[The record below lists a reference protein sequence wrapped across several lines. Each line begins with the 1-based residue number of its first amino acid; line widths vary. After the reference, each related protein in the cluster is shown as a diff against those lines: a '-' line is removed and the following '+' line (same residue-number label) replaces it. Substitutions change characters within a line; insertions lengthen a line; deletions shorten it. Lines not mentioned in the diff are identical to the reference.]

1 MRSGRSS
8 IREGTHV
15 SADEAPRRT
24 TGTKVA
30 LSKPYSFEVGAMDRP
45 PALVIDDIVG
55 SAVTI
60 DGAIVLIS
68 LNAAGYLIDL
78 AFPAAKA
85 EELVTVLAGA
95 LEKAARNHAR

>member
-1 MRSGRSS
+1 
-8 IREGTHV
+8 
-15 SADEAPRRT
+15 
-24 TGTKVA
+24 
-30 LSKPYSFEVGAMDRP
+30 MDRP

-95 LEKAARNHAR
+95 LEKAARNRGRYAFGHYAFIRPTTGRPRTTPR